1 MIQDTI
7 ADMLTRIRNALMV
20 GHLDVSMF
28 SSKMKVAIAKILKE
42 EGYIEYYR
50 IDNQDSVK
58 KVLVITLKYYK
69 NRPVI
74 EKIQRVS
81 KPSLRVYADCKEM
94 RSRWNILNGFGIAII
109 STPLGLITNRQAVK
123 SKVGGEVICIV
134 Q

>member
-42 EGYIEYYR
+42 EGYIEDYR

-94 RSRWNILNGFGIAII
+94 RSRWNILNGFGNLWDA
-109 STPLGLITNRQAVK
+109 
-123 SKVGGEVICIV
+123 KV
-134 Q
+134 

>member
-7 ADMLTRIRNALMV
+7 ADMLTRIRNALAV
-20 GHLDVSMF
+20 KHVEVSMF
-28 SSKMKVAIAKILKE
+28 ASKMKVAIAKILKE
-42 EGYIEYYR
+42 EGYIEDYK

-58 KVLVITLKYYK
+58 KILTITLKYYDNK
-69 NRPVI
+69 PVI

-94 RSRWNILNGFGIAII
+94 GTKWNILNGFGLAII
-109 STPLGLITNRQAVK
+109 STPLGLLTNRQAMK
-123 SKVGGEVICIV
+123 SKVGGEVICII